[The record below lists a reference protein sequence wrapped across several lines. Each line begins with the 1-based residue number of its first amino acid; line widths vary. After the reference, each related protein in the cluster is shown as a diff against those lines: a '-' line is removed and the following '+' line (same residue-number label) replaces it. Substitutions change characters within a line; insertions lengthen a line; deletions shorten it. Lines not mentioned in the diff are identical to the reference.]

1 MEKSWLFALHLF
13 LVSPQ
18 RTTAPWY
25 LLIQLSLSRHNIKP
39 MHCFQMILFSIK
51 DASCLCMAVN
61 IQQPYTSSGEEIL
74 YILWWIFIFVYLY
87 LYMYILYLLRWE
99 DIAFYFWSKV
109 EEIEFHGLLGVGHIQ
124 RHHFRR
130 LSMVFISDHPWLI
143 IYNVL
148 SIHGWSKVKPVKN
161 DDVIHEQPLIRP
173 A

>member
-1 MEKSWLFALHLF
+1 MYGCQHSAAL
-13 LVSPQ
+13 
-18 RTTAPWY
+18 Y
-25 LLIQLSLSRHNIKP
+25 LLRWGNIVYIVYIV
-39 MHCFQMILFSIK
+39 MDIYIYICIY
-51 DASCLCMAVN
+51 
-61 IQQPYTSSGEEIL
+61 YTSSGEEIL

>member
-1 MEKSWLFALHLF
+1 MRAACVWLSTFSSLIP
-13 LVSPQ
+13 PQ
-18 RTTAPWY
+18 VRKY
-25 LLIQLSLSRHNIKP
+25 CIYCIYCN
-39 MHCFQMILFSIK
+39 
-51 DASCLCMAVN
+51 
-61 IQQPYTSSGEEIL
+61 G
-74 YILWWIFIFVYLY
+74 YLY

-161 DDVIHEQPLIRP
+161 DDVIHEQPLTGIIIFYLSKVEEKGWYFKISGCWCCWSCCVFWR
-173 A
+173 AENDIFDLVAVVKRVRCHVNK